1 MSQTSLEVGETGSV
15 IRVSGHPAVLD
26 LLQTRHS
33 EGLELGSAWV
43 EGDELHL
50 PVSLAAPHYSAPPC
64 VTVSVPVTG
73 QTVTVTVLPLISCGP
88 PTGFLSALAANMVK
102 YYQTVICI
110 IVASLLAVYVTK
122 TQLSRPGGAP
132 KSTPAPAA
140 APAAPASPE
149 AVADSSQNAS
159 SPYLWTVDNNP
170 IYGSPIYR

>member
-1 MSQTSLEVGETGSV
+1 
-15 IRVSGHPAVLD
+15 
-26 LLQTRHS
+26 
-33 EGLELGSAWV
+33 
-43 EGDELHL
+43 
-50 PVSLAAPHYSAPPC
+50 
-64 VTVSVPVTG
+64 
-73 QTVTVTVLPLISCGP
+73 
-88 PTGFLSALAANMVK
+88 MVK

-132 KSTPAPAA
+132 KSAPAPAPAA

>member
-1 MSQTSLEVGETGSV
+1 M
-15 IRVSGHPAVLD
+15 
-26 LLQTRHS
+26 
-33 EGLELGSAWV
+33 

-88 PTGFLSALAANMVK
+88 PTGLLSALAANMVK

-122 TQLSRPGGAP
+122 TQLSRPGGAT
-132 KSTPAPAA
+132 KSAPAPAA
-140 APAAPASPE
+140 APAPPASPE